1 MFFIMVRV
9 KLFINQY
16 FKESGSYGQ
25 NTNEPIMGSLIG
37 WTIPIVPYSLLL
49 KEGPHRSLL
58 IFPIC
63 YCLNFLHNLA
73 AVS

>member
-25 NTNEPIMGSLIG
+25 NTDGPMIRAFIG
-37 WTIPIVPYSLLL
+37 WTILIVPSSLHL

-58 IFPIC
+58 IFPIF
-63 YCLNFLHNLA
+63 YYLNFLDNLV